1 MNPLSFIAD
10 IAKAVGRFVFSAFR
24 DGIGLLVAKLLGVF
38 GLTVISMSALLPDL
52 KGFLSQYAASLP
64 PVVLEFA
71 SAIGLDVFMTMIVSA
86 LSIKL
91 ATKVFI
97 VPTSVASQLPGQQ
110 P

>member
-10 IAKAVGRFVFSAFR
+10 MATAVGRFVFSAFR

-38 GLTVISMSALLPDL
+38 GLTVISMNAVLPDL
-52 KGFLSQYAASLP
+52 KSYLSQYANSLP

-71 SAIGLDVFMTMIVSA
+71 SAVGLDVFMTLVISA

-91 ATKVFI
+91 ASKVFI
-97 VPTSVASQLPGQQ
+97 VPKSVADNLPGASR
-110 P
+110 